1 MPEIVHE
8 TAFAISKWWFR
19 SPLRESSF
27 SSKIEAAFCLAHSRY
42 EVRLSVHRKAGLFEH
57 ELSIPAGRPI
67 AVSNRM
73 GRQVSRYFS
82 MIRPLI
88 TFGLLLFCCWPVFGQ
103 DYPFS
108 KRDPNSLILS
118 LLNMMPKGGGYSATA
133 GATRDL
139 QSAVQVREG
148 KLLVR
153 PTAAQPTYCSG
164 ATYLVFVQAIETL
177 LPESPGGER
186 LADALAIKGQPD
198 GVGVWGRWNANGPG
212 TACLFRELRL
222 GHNFTS
228 IDEARPGDFMKI
240 FWTDAVGTRE
250 HGHSVIYL
258 GRASVNGVETIR
270 FWSSNKPGG
279 YGEKAVPRSRVFHAI
294 FSRLEAPSNIEGAVS
309 LQRRNEYLAG
319 LIARESSIHEALD
332 QSGITEMT
340 R

>member
-1 MPEIVHE
+1 
-8 TAFAISKWWFR
+8 
-19 SPLRESSF
+19 
-27 SSKIEAAFCLAHSRY
+27 
-42 EVRLSVHRKAGLFEH
+42 
-57 ELSIPAGRPI
+57 
-67 AVSNRM
+67 
-73 GRQVSRYFS
+73 
-82 MIRPLI
+82 
-88 TFGLLLFCCWPVFGQ
+88 
-103 DYPFS
+103 
-108 KRDPNSLILS
+108 
-118 LLNMMPKGGGYSATA
+118 
-133 GATRDL
+133 
-139 QSAVQVREG
+139 
-148 KLLVR
+148 
-153 PTAAQPTYCSG
+153 
-164 ATYLVFVQAIETL
+164 
-177 LPESPGGER
+177 